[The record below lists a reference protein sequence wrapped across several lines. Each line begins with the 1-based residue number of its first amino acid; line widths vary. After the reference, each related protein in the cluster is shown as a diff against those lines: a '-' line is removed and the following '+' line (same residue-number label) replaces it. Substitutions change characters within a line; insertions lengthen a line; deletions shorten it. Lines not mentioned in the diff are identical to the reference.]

1 MNFSTQ
7 KPKVFFKTFGCRTN
21 IFDTQVMIS
30 NLKDFEVTQDEK
42 EASIVI
48 INSCTVTNSADT
60 TARSYINGLK
70 KLENSPKVVF
80 TGCGTRTKGEKLFGE
95 NKIDAL
101 FGSSEKEHINEL
113 LKIDDRFFK
122 LGDLKSLDKTVVE
135 EFVGKSR
142 AFIKIQEGCDFRC
155 SYCIIPHVRGDARS
169 YEESVILNQVETLA
183 QNGFSEFILTGT
195 NVGSYGK
202 KMHTSLAKL
211 LKKMALIKGVKRIR
225 MGSIE
230 PIQIDDEFK
239 ELINEPFMAKH
250 LHIALQ
256 HTSKEMLKIMNRRNK
271 VLSDLELFEFLSS
284 NGYALGTDFIVGH
297 PGETP
302 EIWKEAMKNLHN
314 FPLTHIHAFTY
325 SKRDGT
331 PSASMKDIVKG
342 DVTKDRYIELVEI
355 IKQKNHQFRQDRK
368 NEQIKLEVLVEQ
380 EKNGKYLGFDQFFN
394 QIEISSDED
403 LVADW
408 LILDDYKVSITKNEA
423 KFK

>member
-135 EFVGKSR
+135 EW
-142 AFIKIQEGCDFRC
+142 E
-155 SYCIIPHVRGDARS
+155 
-169 YEESVILNQVETLA
+169 
-183 QNGFSEFILTGT
+183 
-195 NVGSYGK
+195 
-202 KMHTSLAKL
+202 
-211 LKKMALIKGVKRIR
+211 
-225 MGSIE
+225 
-230 PIQIDDEFK
+230 
-239 ELINEPFMAKH
+239 
-250 LHIALQ
+250 
-256 HTSKEMLKIMNRRNK
+256 RN
-271 VLSDLELFEFLSS
+271 
-284 NGYALGTDFIVGH
+284 
-297 PGETP
+297 
-302 EIWKEAMKNLHN
+302 
-314 FPLTHIHAFTY
+314 
-325 SKRDGT
+325 
-331 PSASMKDIVKG
+331 
-342 DVTKDRYIELVEI
+342 
-355 IKQKNHQFRQDRK
+355 
-368 NEQIKLEVLVEQ
+368 
-380 EKNGKYLGFDQFFN
+380 
-394 QIEISSDED
+394 
-403 LVADW
+403 
-408 LILDDYKVSITKNEA
+408 
-423 KFK
+423 